1 MVPETTTN
9 YTVRLVTA
17 ASTDGYIS
25 TTPTSGA
32 SINDTLS
39 VSIVTVP
46 ENDYPYGV
54 IQLATSA
61 PALGDPFTPLA
72 ASVPVLEVTES
83 AGNVTVYAVRA
94 QGTIGSVQVEFST
107 EDGSALAGVINPDYV
122 SQAAIISFTD
132 GERVKSIQL
141 QVLDDAIPEL
151 GKQFFVNLSNPSGG
165 KTCLSVLFQSYVL
178 SLPFRPSG
186 SCSGCWQFNC
196 S

>member
-1 MVPETTTN
+1 MDEMVPETTTN
-9 YTVRLVTA
+9 YSIRLVSVT
-17 ASTDGYIS
+17 STDGYIS

-32 SINDTLS
+32 SINNTLS
-39 VSIVTVP
+39 ASRVTVP

-54 IQLATSA
+54 IQFATSA

-94 QGTIGSVQVEFST
+94 QGTVGSVQVEFST

-122 SQAAIISFTD
+122 SQAAKLSFAD
-132 GERVKSIQL
+132 GERVRSIQL

-151 GKQFFVNLSNPSGG
+151 GKHFFVNLSNPTGG
-165 KTCLSVLFQSYVL
+165 KMC
-178 SLPFRPSG
+178 
-186 SCSGCWQFNC
+186 
-196 S
+196 